1 MLAFLSAGE
10 RNGAQKHSRSCSAV
24 PGSLTLE
31 LTFWECLSASF
42 PKKQDY
48 KDSFDEGQKT

>member
-31 LTFWECLSASF
+31 LVFWECLSASF
-42 PKKQDY
+42 PKQQDF
-48 KDSFDEGQKT
+48 KDSFDEGQ